1 MTYFFRGEFRDDLV
15 VALRLRGRHCR
26 TFARGRGLNGAL
38 SLQSTDLTDLE
49 TLRTLNLSWRV
60 GTRDSCPVIP
70 LAAWIGLVG
79 RRGPLSARMSGPLNL
94 T

>member
-15 VALRLRGRHCR
+15 VARRLLRGRHR
-26 TFARGRGLNGAL
+26 RALARRRGLNRAL
-38 SLQSTDLTDLE
+38 ALQSTDLADLQ
-49 TLRTLNLSWRV
+49 TLWTLNLSWKV

-79 RRGPLSARMSGPLNL
+79 RQRASVRLHARPLD
-94 T
+94 